1 MRLDRRLV
9 VAICLALAL
18 LGLQIPSMAA
28 ADSADETWDPTLPR
42 VSSAGAPGDPVAI
55 ANASSRAS
63 AMAAQTTVELGR
75 SFLRSLGGV
84 GGADAG
90 VAPTSVSRVSGSQAI
105 EYVIRRAATQIGG
118 SLLVGEAAALLGLAA
133 VLTRVPAPSVSIV
146 RA

>member
-105 EYVIRRAATQIGG
+105 EYVIRRAAPRSGFPTR
-118 SLLVGEAAALLGLAA
+118 GEAAALLGLAA